1 MQCIETKLPGVLI
14 LDPDVYRDSRGFFL
28 ERYNRARYRDFPGLD
43 AQFVQDN
50 HSQSRRGV
58 LRGLHLQRRHPQ
70 GKLVSAVNGSVW
82 DVAVDID
89 PQSPTFRQWV
99 GVQLS
104 GENHRQLYIPPGY
117 AHGFCAL
124 SDRADVL
131 YKCTQFRHADDE
143 CGILWNDA
151 QLAIAWRWT
160 TPSCRTRMPPTRPCG
175 TTWPDCTL
183 EPCCAA
189 AGCCG

>member
-89 PQSPTFRQWV
+89 PQSATFRQWV

-151 QLAIAWRWT
+151 QLAIAW
-160 TPSCRTRMPPTRPCG
+160 PVDDPILSDKDAANPTLR
-175 TTWPDCTL
+175 DYL
-183 EPCCAA
+183 
-189 AGCCG
+189 AGLHP